1 MSRIANY
8 LDSRRYEISKYAEIV
23 LIILISL
30 IVLLTPIVVPQLLN
44 IVFGETSTIATNSQ
58 YVVGSLVNIGLI
70 VAAINVKGWKKIVSI
85 ITLPSI
91 SAIGSGLIFKSAS
104 IYTVYMIPAIW
115 LGNFALVYLYKYLY
129 VNKNMNYILSSIF
142 AIIAKVAI
150 IFVGFN
156 LEVVANII
164 PQGTKVVEMLKI
176 AMGMNQL
183 ITATIASIIAFGIVN
198 LAYKRKN
205 A

>member
-1 MSRIANY
+1 MSTIANY
-8 LDSRRYEISKYAEIV
+8 LNSRRYEISKYAEV
-23 LIILISL
+23 VEIILISL

-44 IVFGETSTIATNSQ
+44 IVFGETSLVATNSQ
-58 YVVGSLVNIGLI
+58 YVVGSLVNTGLI
-70 VAAINVKGWKKIVSI
+70 VAAINIKGWKKIVSI

-91 SAIGSGLIFKSAS
+91 SAMGSGLIFKSAS

-129 VNKNMNYILSSIF
+129 VNKNINYILSSVL

-156 LEVVANII
+156 LEVLTNII
-164 PQGTKVVEMLKI
+164 PQGTKVVEMLKV

-183 ITATIASIIAFGIVN
+183 ITATVGCIIAFGIVK
-198 LAYKRKN
+198 LVYKNKN